1 MTRKPTTCLEI
12 EPALV
17 AAATGEAD
25 TTTAA
30 RVEAHTRTC
39 ASCRGEFA
47 SYRAIDRAVG
57 IWREAPSPVETSVRE
72 RLETRLAD
80 LRRRALVYRIFP
92 SPLGPILIARSEEGV
107 TCVEYLVGGR
117 DFAHSRLARM
127 PGVEPIEDGAEVEGL
142 YGELL
147 DFVEGRRS
155 RLAWP
160 LDLRLAR
167 SDFHRAVLT
176 ATARIPYGAVRS
188 YAGIARELGRPSA
201 TRAVAQALRW
211 NPLPIVVPCH
221 RVIGL
226 SGALTG
232 YAGDKLTLKQRLL
245 SVEGVPALKTA
256 HDFRVPRDAM
266 YVRSPDGSAYCL
278 PSCTWIPAE
287 PPQELTLFGSPAHAE
302 AAGLEPCSDC
312 HPDLHPISR

>member
-12 EPALV
+12 EPALI
-17 AAATGEAD
+17 AAATSEAD

-57 IWREAPSPVETSVRE
+57 IWREAPSPVEPSVRE
-72 RLETRLAD
+72 RLETRPA
-80 LRRRALVYRIFP
+80 
-92 SPLGPILIARSEEGV
+92 
-107 TCVEYLVGGR
+107 
-117 DFAHSRLARM
+117 
-127 PGVEPIEDGAEVEGL
+127 
-142 YGELL
+142 
-147 DFVEGRRS
+147 
-155 RLAWP
+155 
-160 LDLRLAR
+160 
-167 SDFHRAVLT
+167 
-176 ATARIPYGAVRS
+176 
-188 YAGIARELGRPSA
+188 A

-245 SVEGVPALKTA
+245 SVEGVPAVKTA

-287 PPQELTLFGSPAHAE
+287 PPHGLTLFGSPAHAE
-302 AAGLEPCSDC
+302 AARLEPCADC
-312 HPDLHPISR
+312 HPDIHPISR

>member
-17 AAATGEAD
+17 AAATSEAD

-57 IWREAPSPVETSVRE
+57 IWREAP
-72 RLETRLAD
+72 
-80 LRRRALVYRIFP
+80 
-92 SPLGPILIARSEEGV
+92 
-107 TCVEYLVGGR
+107 
-117 DFAHSRLARM
+117 
-127 PGVEPIEDGAEVEGL
+127 
-142 YGELL
+142 
-147 DFVEGRRS
+147 
-155 RLAWP
+155 
-160 LDLRLAR
+160 
-167 SDFHRAVLT
+167 
-176 ATARIPYGAVRS
+176 S

-245 SVEGVPALKTA
+245 SVEGVPAVKTA

-278 PSCTWIPAE
+278 PSCTWIPSE
-287 PPQELTLFGSPAHAE
+287 PPHELTLFGSPAHAE
-302 AAGLEPCSDC
+302 AAG
-312 HPDLHPISR
+312 

>member
-1 MTRKPTTCLEI
+1 
-12 EPALV
+12 
-17 AAATGEAD
+17 
-25 TTTAA
+25 
-30 RVEAHTRTC
+30 
-39 ASCRGEFA
+39 
-47 SYRAIDRAVG
+47 
-57 IWREAPSPVETSVRE
+57 
-72 RLETRLAD
+72 
-80 LRRRALVYRIFP
+80 
-92 SPLGPILIARSEEGV
+92 
-107 TCVEYLVGGR
+107 
-117 DFAHSRLARM
+117 M

-142 YGELL
+142 YAELL

-245 SVEGVPALKTA
+245 SVEGVPAVKTA

-287 PPQELTLFGSPAHAE
+287 PPHELTLFGSPAHAE

>member
-1 MTRKPTTCLEI
+1 MTRKPATCIEI

-25 TTTAA
+25 AATEA
-30 RVEAHTRTC
+30 RVEAHTRAC
-39 ASCRGEFA
+39 ASCRREFA
-47 SYRAIDRAVG
+47 GYRAIDRVVDA
-57 IWREAPSPVETSVRE
+57 WRGTPAPVEPSARE
-72 RLETRLAD
+72 RLDVRLAD
-80 LRRRALVYRIFP
+80 LRRRALIYRVFP

-107 TCVEYLVGGR
+107 TCVEYLTDGP
-117 DFAHSRLARM
+117 DFAHSRLARVS
-127 PGVEPIEDGAEVEGL
+127 GLEPIEDGAEVETL
-142 YGELL
+142 YRELL
-147 DFVEGRRS
+147 DYLDGRRS
-155 RLAWP
+155 RLSWP

-167 SDFHRAVLT
+167 SEFHRAVLA

-245 SVEGVPALKTA
+245 SVEGVPAVKVG
-256 HDFRVPRDAM
+256 HEFRVPRDAM

-278 PSCTWIPAE
+278 PTCTWIAAE
-287 PPQELTLFGSPAHAE
+287 PPQELTLFGSPARAE